1 MATTQIV
8 VPDFQFSGF
17 YYADIL
23 RRLRIFNRLNAPEIS
38 SEVAEEPFIQL
49 ERAFALVGHLNNVLL
64 DAVAN
69 ELLVPTLK
77 LQDSARL
84 LMKLID
90 FELRDYSPAKAE
102 LLVKIV
108 QVLTSSQTVLE
119 DNSLFE
125 TERTE
130 DTESLPFETDG
141 AVTVGPTNVVDVAWG
156 LEKDATGT
164 GDTVLGDADAF
175 ESTSASLGAPAL
187 NKEIQITGSILGNNG
202 VFKVAE
208 FLGTFSGKNRV
219 RLEGVFGQPTPLFLH
234 ETGLGFVLRA
244 YTADGSTA
252 LNTPGAPD
260 FTPWADVEAG
270 DKFYFGSSHVMFDE
284 FDVTFDTFGANISGV
299 WEYFDPDLAD
309 ENPDDVVNLGG
320 TLEFDLTSLLGTLDR
335 SGALVTVAYLPT
347 GVSETLVSTFSGGVN
362 KITTT
367 GFLGQSGTP
376 STEENDYSVGTPW
389 NQLEGV
395 TDGTANLTA
404 DGKVTYTLP
413 QDVRAN
419 WQKGEVN
426 GTEAFYVRYRVI
438 SVSTPTEPV
447 IDEIDID
454 TGGQY
459 LLVDVTQ
466 GETVTNEPTVS
477 SNGLENQEFTLT
489 RIPALKDSVQVFV
502 DEGGGEIEWSKVST
516 LVTSGVKD
524 RHFTVEQNSLG
535 EVTVKFGD
543 GTRGK
548 IPTLGVDNIR
558 FLYRINSD
566 NDGNVGANTVVVNSG
581 GSAFVSSVTNPR
593 PAFGWR
599 EADGASAASLELVK
613 EEGPASLRTLSRAV
627 SPADYEDLA
636 LAFEDDDGTRPVVR
650 AKAIE
655 EGFGVKTIKLVV
667 VGSNGVSITAA
678 TKDDL
683 EELFNGNLAN
693 GTEGV
698 GQSNYEVTV
707 LNFTPRII
715 SGLEVQIEANSALTV
730 NAVKTRL
737 ATLLNPTALE
747 SDGVTFVWKFGG
759 RIPMSRI
766 ASEIFNLSPGN
777 VFDVDI
783 ETGGSLAPDLTLG
796 ETELPLIESSSLTVS
811 ITAPVV

>member
-1 MATTQIV
+1 MATTQIT
-8 VPDFQFSGF
+8 VPDFQFSGT

-23 RRLRIFNRLNAPEIS
+23 RRLRIFNRINAPEIS

-64 DAVAN
+64 DACAN
-69 ELLVPTLK
+69 ELLIPTLK
-77 LQDSARL
+77 LQDSARQL
-84 LMKLID
+84 LKLID
-90 FELRDYSPAKAE
+90 FNLRDYSPAKAE
-102 LLVKIV
+102 LLVKLV
-108 QVLTSSQTVLE
+108 QVLSSSQLILE

-130 DTESLPFETDG
+130 DSDAIPYETDSS
-141 AVTVGPTNVVDVAWG
+141 VTAGPTNVVDVAWG
-156 LEKDATGT
+156 LEKSATGT
-164 GDTVLGDADAF
+164 GNTVLGDADAF
-175 ESTSASLGAPAL
+175 ESTSASLDATSV

-208 FLGTFSGKNRV
+208 YLGAFSGYNRV
-219 RLEGVFGQPTPLFLH
+219 RLEAVFGQATPLFLQ
-234 ETGLGFVLRA
+234 ETGLSFTLRA

-252 LNTPGAPD
+252 LNTAGAPD

-270 DKFYFGSSHVMFDE
+270 DKFYFGSSYVMFDE
-284 FDVTFDTFGANISGV
+284 FDVTFDTFGANINGV
-299 WEYFDPDLAD
+299 WEYYDPDIYD
-309 ENPDDVVNLGG
+309 ENADDVTNLGG
-320 TLEFDLTSLLGTLDR
+320 TLEIDLTSLLGTLDR
-335 SGALVTVAYLPT
+335 TGALVTVTYLPT
-347 GVSETLVSTFSGGVN
+347 GVNETLVSTFGGGIN
-362 KITTT
+362 KVTTT

-376 STEENDYSVGTPW
+376 STEENDYAVGTPW
-389 NQLEGV
+389 NQLEDF
-395 TDGTANLTA
+395 TDNTADLTA

-419 WQKGEVN
+419 WQKGDVN

-454 TGGQY
+454 TGSQY

-477 SNGLENQEFTLT
+477 SNGLEDQEFTLT
-489 RIPALKDSVQVFV
+489 RVPALKDSVQVFV
-502 DEGGGEIEWSKVST
+502 DEGGGEIEWTKVDT
-516 LVTSGVKD
+516 LVTSGSKD
-524 RHFTVEQNSLG
+524 RHFTVDQNSLG
-535 EVTVKFGD
+535 EITVKFGD
-543 GTRGK
+543 GSRGK
-548 IPTLGVDNIR
+548 VPTLGVDNVR
-558 FLYRINSD
+558 FLYRVNAD
-566 NDGNVGANTVVVNSG
+566 DDGNVGADTIVSNSG
-581 GSAFVSSVTNPR
+581 GSSFVSSVTNPR

-599 EADGASAASLELVK
+599 EADGASASSLELLK

-627 SPADYEDLA
+627 SPADYEDLS
-636 LAFEDDDGTRPVVR
+636 LSFEDADGTRPVVR

-667 VGSNGVSITAA
+667 VGSNGVSISAS

-693 GTEGV
+693 GTEGI

-715 SGLEVQIEANSALTV
+715 SSLEVQIEANSALTV
-730 NAVKTRL
+730 NAVKTRM

-777 VFDVDI
+777 VFDVDLVSS
-783 ETGGSLAPDLTLG
+783 GSPAADLTLG
-796 ETELPLIESSSLTVS
+796 ETELPLLESSTLTVS